1 MDNIIKLDPIDLSK
15 IANSGQCFRWKP
27 LGDGRFLIPARDR
40 FAVFS
45 QRAENEVDILYSSID
60 DKAFWEDYLDR
71 DFDYEKIRKSIDE
84 NDGFLT
90 AAAHAGKGLR
100 ILRQD
105 PFEALISF
113 IISQRKN
120 IPAISSCVEK
130 LCRSAGEFLGSFEG
144 EEVYSFPK
152 PSAINEDVLSGCSL
166 GYRLPYVL
174 SAAKVFSKNPGFLD
188 KLSEMDDEELLSAL
202 QSFYGVGIK
211 VASCTALFGFH
222 RMNVFPVD
230 VWMKRA
236 LSEHYPQG
244 FDMEKYAPYNGLIQQ
259 YIFEYYKTLT

>member
-1 MDNIIKLDPIDLSK
+1 MDETIKLDSIDLSK
-15 IANSGQCFRWKP
+15 IAASGQCFRWKP
-27 LGDGRFLIPARDR
+27 LEGGRFLIPAHDR

-45 QRAENEVDILYSSID
+45 QRGEREVEILYSSID
-60 DKAFWEDYLDR
+60 DKAFWEDYLDASL
-71 DFDYEKIRKSIDE
+71 DYEKIRKKIEKSDE
-84 NDGFLT
+84 FLFS
-90 AAAHAGKGLR
+90 AGEKGKGLR
-100 ILRQD
+100 ILCQD

-120 IPAISSCVEK
+120 IPAITSCVEK
-130 LCRSAGEFLGSFEG
+130 LCRAAGEKLGEFEG
-144 EEVYSFPK
+144 REIYSFPK
-152 PSAINEDVLSGCSL
+152 PEAINEEAVSGCGL
-166 GYRLPYVL
+166 GYRAPYVL
-174 SAAKVFSKNPGFLD
+174 QAAQTFAKEPG
-188 KLSEMDDEELLSAL
+188 LSEMLSKLEDEELLSAL

-236 LSEHYPQG
+236 LSAHYPKG

>member
-1 MDNIIKLDPIDLSK
+1 MDEIITLDSIEISK
-15 IANSGQCFRWKP
+15 IAKSGQCFRWKP
-27 LGDGRFLIPARDR
+27 LEGGRFLIPAHDR

-45 QRAENEVDILYSSID
+45 QRSENEIKLLYSSID
-60 DKAFWEDYLDR
+60 DRRFWEDYLDA
-71 DFDYEKIRKSIDE
+71 FLDYERIRKGIGKEDE
-84 NDGFLT
+84 FLS
-90 AAAHAGKGLR
+90 AASEKGKGLR

-130 LCRSAGEFLGSFEG
+130 LCRAAGERLGSYEG
-144 EEVYSFPK
+144 EEIFSFPK
-152 PSAINEDVLSGCSL
+152 PDAIDEDVLSGCSL
-166 GYRLPYVL
+166 GYRAPYVL
-174 SAAKVFSKNPGFLD
+174 SAAQAFSKDPALLK
-188 KLSEMDDEELLSAL
+188 KLSGMEDEELLSSL

-236 LSEHYPQG
+236 LSEHYPFG
-244 FDMEKYAPYNGLIQQ
+244 FDLGKYAPYNGLIQQ

>member
-1 MDNIIKLDPIDLSK
+1 MDEIIKLDSIDLSK
-15 IANSGQCFRWKP
+15 IAASGQCFRWKP
-27 LGDGRFLIPARDR
+27 LEDGRFLIPAHDR

-60 DKAFWEDYLDR
+60 DKAFWEDYLDASL
-71 DFDYEKIRKSIDE
+71 DYERIRKGIGKEDE
-84 NDGFLT
+84 FLS
-90 AAAHAGKGLR
+90 AASEKGKGLR

-130 LCRSAGEFLGSFEG
+130 LCRAAGERLGSYEG
-144 EEVYSFPK
+144 EEIFSFPK
-152 PSAINEDVLSGCSL
+152 PEAINEEAVSGGGL
-166 GYRLPYVL
+166 GYRAPYVL
-174 SAAKVFSKNPGFLD
+174 QAAQTFAKDPGLSE
-188 KLSEMDDEELLSAL
+188 KLSQMEDEELLSAL

-236 LSEHYPQG
+236 LNEHYPKG
-244 FDMEKYAPYNGLIQQ
+244 FDLGKYAPYNGLIQQ
-259 YIFEYYKTLT
+259 FIFEHYKRLT